1 MTPKASESGAALL
14 AVLLLVAVMASLS
27 AVALEKMTLAART
40 ASNAAALEQARAFAL
55 GAESY
60 ALLRVSDLTRL
71 APHRTT
77 LRGGWHG
84 NPIRIPL
91 PAGFASATVVDGGN
105 CFNLNS
111 VVEKANPLA
120 SEGASPVY
128 ASSSRGMGQLSGLL
142 RTLGTAPNEA
152 EQIAQS
158 LGDWIDT
165 DATPNQAGAEDNAY
179 ANLPVPYRTPNSL
192 VVDPSELRAVAG
204 VTPLIFDA
212 VRPWL
217 CALPEAIPSPIN
229 VNTLQFDQAP
239 LLAMLLPGQLT
250 LDDARN
256 LIARRPADGWP
267 TIDAFWAEPIVGA
280 LNAAADVRA
289 QTVMKTRWFR
299 LALDVELTG
308 AQMSEVALID
318 AGSMPARLV
327 SRVWGQD

>member
-1 MTPKASESGAALL
+1 MTPKPSETGAALL

-27 AVALEKMTLAART
+27 AIALEKMTLAART

-60 ALLRVSDLTRL
+60 ALLRVGDLTRL
-71 APHRTT
+71 SPDRTT

-91 PAGFASATVVDGGN
+91 PSGFATATVVDGGN

-111 VVEKANPLA
+111 VVENADPFATAGATPVYRSSTRGISQLA
-120 SEGASPVY
+120 S
-128 ASSSRGMGQLSGLL
+128 LL

-152 EQIAQS
+152 EQVAQS
-158 LGDWIDT
+158 LADWIDT
-165 DATPNQAGAEDNAY
+165 DNAPNQAGAEDSTY
-179 ANLPVPYRTPNSL
+179 ANLPVPYRTPNNLL
-192 VVDPSELRAVAG
+192 VDASELRAVAG
-204 VTPLIFDA
+204 VTPLAYAAIM
-212 VRPWL
+212 PWL
-217 CALPEAIPSPIN
+217 CALPEAVPSPIN
-229 VNTLQFDQAP
+229 VNTLQVEQAP

-256 LIARRPADGWP
+256 LIARRPADGWASP
-267 TIDAFWAEPIVGA
+267 SAFWAEPIVEP
-280 LNAAADVRA
+280 LNSAAEVKA

-308 AQMSEVALID
+308 AQMTETALID
-318 AGSMPARLV
+318 AGSTPAKLV
-327 SRVWGQD
+327 SRTWGTD